1 MNWQEKFYYRK
12 KATLEIQSVTVCF
25 GMFGLYGHLDVF
37 FDGYKAAQN
46 ARKLD
51 QGYHVTIGN
60 YEVWK
65 DLNYLARD

>member
-1 MNWQEKFYYRK
+1 MNWEERFYYRQ
-12 KATLEIQSVTVCF
+12 KATLEVKTVLICF
-25 GMFGLYGHLDVF
+25 GLFGLYGFLGAYF
-37 FDGYKAAQN
+37 NGFEAAHK